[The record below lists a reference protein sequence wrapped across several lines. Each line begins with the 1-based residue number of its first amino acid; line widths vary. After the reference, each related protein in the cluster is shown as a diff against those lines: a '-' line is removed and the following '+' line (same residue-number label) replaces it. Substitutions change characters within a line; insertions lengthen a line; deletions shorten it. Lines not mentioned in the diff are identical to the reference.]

1 VAFGNGFAWCFLQ
14 LIAATVHDDGNELT
28 LTITYPLKDAKVQ
41 FVFLTFIHFI
51 YLFRRFTLKEQPM
64 TAANRQGLHSVTVV
78 CLCLYLSN

>member
-28 LTITYPLKDAKVQ
+28 LTITYPLKDAK
-41 FVFLTFIHFI
+41 
-51 YLFRRFTLKEQPM
+51 EQPM